1 MTWKQR
7 NNAKRNKTWDERE
20 GESARAEWEPSSAAK
35 RIFFSR
41 VLFFFPEGG
50 FVSKMPAISL
60 FRCPLAFASVE
71 GFRLIICA
79 R

>member
-1 MTWKQR
+1 MTGKQR
-7 NNAKRNKTWDERE
+7 NKAKRNKTWDERGRGRE
-20 GESARAEWEPSSAAK
+20 RAQNGSRHLQRKE
-35 RIFFSR
+35 FFSR
-41 VLFFFPEGG
+41 LLFFFLEGG

-60 FRCPLAFASVE
+60 FRCPFAFASVE

>member
-1 MTWKQR
+1 MGAVICNEK
-7 NNAKRNKTWDERE
+7 N
-20 GESARAEWEPSSAAK
+20 
-35 RIFFSR
+35 FFSR
-41 VLFFFPEGG
+41 LLFFFPEGG

-60 FRCPLAFASVE
+60 FRCPFAFASVE

>member
-1 MTWKQR
+1 MR
-7 NNAKRNKTWDERE
+7 EGE
-20 GESARAEWEPSSAAK
+20 GESARRMGAVICNEK
-35 RIFFSR
+35 NFFFSR
-41 VLFFFPEGG
+41 LLFFFPEGG

-60 FRCPLAFASVE
+60 FRCPFAFASVE